1 MPRLGLFWSLSP
13 TGAPFRL
20 ATFLRP
26 FDAVTEVNGLKSVVE
41 RHEDIW
47 PQVQR
52 LDPSLAP
59 YAFDHFPRGR
69 LDYFSPGRRWLLRVD
84 PALKGASFVGHL
96 AHRWKLDA
104 GHLTVESNR
113 PYHNVAG
120 CNG

>member
-26 FDAVTEVNGLKSVVE
+26 FDAVPEVNGLKSVVE

-59 YAFDHFPRGR
+59 HAFDHFPQGR
-69 LDYFSPGRRWLLRVD
+69 LDYFSPGRRWLLSLD
-84 PALKGASFVGHL
+84 PELNCASVVNFLVQL
-96 AHRWKLDA
+96 WKLDD
-104 GHLTVESNR
+104 GHLTVTSDR
-113 PYHNVAG
+113 A
-120 CNG
+120 